1 MFSSSICCCLVNKLC
16 PIFLWHHGVQLSRF
30 LCPWDFSGKN
40 TGVGCHFILQGIFL
54 IQGPNPCLLHWQADS
69 LPLNHQRSPLSSMSF
84 NKCIMACVLH
94 FSIIQNFTILKKKKK
109 STELYLFN
117 SPPTVTKHQTTTY
130 LFIISVVLLFSEC
143 HINRTW
149 VYSVTMLAFT
159 KQYALIHILAL
170 LNGSCLFIVEWYS
183 IVGYITVYSSIYLV
197 KD

>member
-1 MFSSSICCCLVNKLC
+1 MAIIQRPPCKGWNTQ
-16 PIFLWHHGVQLSRF
+16 GRVQGEVL
-30 LCPWDFSGKN
+30 
-40 TGVGCHFILQGIFL
+40 T
-54 IQGPNPCLLHWQADS
+54 QGPNPCLLHWQADS
-69 LPLNHQRSPLSSMSF
+69 LPLSHQRSPLSSMSF

-149 VYSVTMLAFT
+149 GQTLIGRLSMRWLRGSVGTDHAAEAM
-159 KQYALIHILAL
+159 
-170 LNGSCLFIVEWYS
+170 
-183 IVGYITVYSSIYLV
+183 ITWLSKYW
-197 KD
+197 